1 MEYKLDIT
9 ATRQAIMKMLD
20 TFLDWCISQDDIDCP
35 NCPYAQTCDNLHDI
49 RDELIKMK
57 SAKEREEEKYEN

>member
-9 ATRQAIMKMLD
+9 ATRQAIMKALD
-20 TFLDWCISQDDIDCP
+20 AFLDWCMSQDDIGCH

-49 RDELIKMK
+49 RDELIKME
-57 SAKEREEEKYEN
+57 SARAREEEKDES